1 MNENCSQF
9 TVSSGITRNESD
21 SDNECKMIESFFETG
36 DNDPQ
41 IEDHCLRQS
50 ELRGCEV
57 RFYSA
62 RQISTFLDESVWNPQ
77 IEQFFSRFEE
87 VFSFL

>member
-9 TVSSGITRNESD
+9 TVSSGITRTESD

-41 IEDHCLRQS
+41 IETS

-77 IEQFFSRFEE
+77 I
-87 VFSFL
+87 